1 MANGLAWGTAA
12 KIAAREM
19 RHSRGKFVFVILSV
33 AIGVAALTGV
43 RGFSASFRATLLDR
57 ARSIMAADL
66 AARTN
71 EQPTPNEMK
80 SLDAIRAGG
89 VEMTMVTEM
98 VSMAAS
104 PQSMMPVLVSLK
116 AVDPAVYPF
125 YGEIELSPA
134 MGLKTALGPGSVAV
148 GDDLLLRTGLHV
160 GDDVRLGEQ
169 TFHIAATVVNEP
181 DRLSG
186 AFSAGPRVLISRAAL
201 DTTGLLGPGNHA
213 TERVLFK
220 LPQTADGRPVTDAA
234 VADLKTKVAA
244 MLPEAQVTDYRETN
258 PSVTEGLDR
267 STSLLSLMSLV
278 ALVLGAVGVAMAM
291 RAHLQQRLDTIAIM
305 KSLGAR
311 SGQIMKIYLLQ
322 TLLLGLAGGLLGV
335 LLGIAVQLAFPLV
348 LGKLINVPT
357 ELHLQPW
364 AILTGLGAG
373 LLTTLLFTL
382 PPLLD
387 IRGVRPSLILRRDT
401 ESDFGDGGGV
411 SSVQRV
417 RGRLPWVVLG
427 VVVGMVSVAVVR
439 RYWPGHSLEL
449 LLEWIALFAAAIFG
463 PMSWNWTRRRPMQAS
478 SFVLILA
485 GIALIATTLS
495 DSAEV
500 GRVFS
505 VGLVIV
511 LLVLL
516 AAAAAVLWGLKF
528 FLNRTRLH
536 LPSALRHGL
545 ANLYRPGNPS
555 AALLAALGM
564 GVMQIML
571 VFLVQ
576 RAVVNELHIA
586 SAPNLP
592 NVFLV
597 DIARTEIDGVRALL
611 KTQPVVTTQPELLPV
626 VSARIESIDGV
637 TQAEARAKAD
647 AERAQARTDAE
658 RDQAQGTPR
667 NGRRRRMPRGV
678 SLTWAEAAPV
688 GTKVVEGAWWK
699 AGERS
704 PELAISQQQAE
715 WLGVKL
721 GSTIVFDVQDQQIAA
736 TVVALTKADGRHAY
750 SRAEYTLPKA
760 ALDGLPAVWNGGV
773 HVDPAK
779 VGELQRALYAAF
791 PTVTVINV
799 AQALETVRAV
809 VIQITYVIQ
818 FLAAF
823 SIFAGVVI
831 LASSIAGTKYRRI
844 REVVVLKTLGATRGR
859 IATIFS
865 IEFAVL
871 GLVAGVV
878 GIGFANLITRQVL
891 HTMNVAYQAHWLLN
905 FSALAGVAA
914 LTVATG
920 WMASH
925 RILEQKPL
933 EVLREE

>member
-19 RHSRGKFVFVILSV
+19 RHSRGKFLFVILSV

-66 AARTN
+66 AAKSIQQT
-71 EQPTPNEMK
+71 TPEELK
-80 SLDAIRAGG
+80 GLEGIRADG
-89 VEMTMVTEM
+89 VQMTTVTEM
-98 VSMAAS
+98 MSMAAS
-104 PQSMMPVLVSLK
+104 PQSMMPLLVSLK
-116 AVDPAVYPF
+116 AVDPALYPF
-125 YGEIELSPA
+125 YGEIELAPA

-160 GDDVRLGEQ
+160 GDDVRVGGKL
-169 TFHIAATVVNEP
+169 FRIAATVVDEP

-186 AFSAGPRVLISRAAL
+186 NFEAGPRVLISREAL
-201 DTTGLLGPGNHA
+201 DATGLLAPGNHA

-220 LPQTADGRPVTDAA
+220 LPPPSDGRPVSDAA
-234 VADLKTKVAA
+234 VAALKTKIAA
-244 MLPEAQVTDYRETN
+244 LLPEAQITDYRETN
-258 PSVTEGLDR
+258 PSLTEGLDR
-267 STSLLSLMSLV
+267 ATSLLSLMSLV

-335 LLGIAVQLAFPLV
+335 LLGVAVQLAFPSV
-348 LGKLINVPT
+348 LGRLINVPT
-357 ELHLQPW
+357 ELHMQW
-364 AILTGLGAG
+364 RAIFTGLGAG

-387 IRGVRPSLILRRDT
+387 IRGVRPSLILRRAVEDNDDPFIAAVWKKIT
-401 ESDFGDGGGV
+401 KNATQIV
-411 SSVQRV
+411 ATAVI
-417 RGRLPWVVLG
+417 LG
-427 VVVGMVSVAVVR
+427 
-439 RYWPGHSLEL
+439 
-449 LLEWIALFAAAIFG
+449 
-463 PMSWNWTRRRPMQAS
+463 
-478 SFVLILA
+478 
-485 GIALIATTLS
+485 GIAAIATTLS
-495 DSAEV
+495 DSAVV

-505 VGLVIV
+505 LGLVIV

-516 AAAAAVLWGLKF
+516 AASAAVLWGLKF

-576 RAVVNELHIA
+576 RAVVNELHIT

-597 DIARTEIDGVRALL
+597 DIANSEIDGIQRVL
-611 KTQPVVTTQPELLPV
+611 KAQPGVTTQPELVPMV
-626 VSARIESIDGV
+626 GARVEAMDGV
-637 TQAEARAKAD
+637 TAAEARERAD
-647 AERAQARTDAE
+647 AEREQA
-658 RDQAQGTPR
+658 QAQGTPR
-667 NGRRRRMPRGV
+667 NGRRRRMPRSV
-678 SLTWAEAAPV
+678 NLTWAEAVPV
-688 GTKVVEGAWWK
+688 GTKVVAGEWWK
-699 AGERS
+699 AGERG
-704 PELAISQQQAE
+704 PELAISQQEAQ

-721 GSTIVFDVQDQQIAA
+721 GSTITFAVEDKQIAA
-736 TVVALTKADGRHAY
+736 TVVALTKDDGQHLFG
-750 SRAEYTLPKA
+750 RAQFTLPKA
-760 ALDGLPAVWNGGV
+760 ALDGLPVVWSGGV
-773 HVDPAK
+773 HVTPER
-779 VGELQRALYAAF
+779 VGELQRALYAAY

-799 AQALETVRAV
+799 AQAMETVRAV

-878 GIGFANLITRQVL
+878 GIGFANLIARTIL
-891 HTMNVAYQAHWLLN
+891 HQMNVAYQAQLLLN
-905 FSALAGVAA
+905 FSALAGVAM